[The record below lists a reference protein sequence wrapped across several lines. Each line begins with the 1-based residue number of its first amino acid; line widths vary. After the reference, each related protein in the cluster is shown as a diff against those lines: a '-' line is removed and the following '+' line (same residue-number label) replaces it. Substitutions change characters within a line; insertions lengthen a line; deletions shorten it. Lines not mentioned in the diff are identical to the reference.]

1 MICNCWALQASS
13 LYEKIEAINLHAFKP
28 ESPSHHS
35 YATYTE
41 QLQSAL
47 AHQKHVSYY
56 QKRRLAFSIFKTHE
70 KSNPLTEDHV
80 IDETTWRDLNLFVGS
95 ASKPQ
100 AYVGNMINYAATEL
114 GAVRLLGMLA
124 NPHHEIADLRIQQNT
139 LTELIE
145 NEELFSKIDAA
156 LNELKLH
163 ENILYSWFDDQDPFI
178 TNALFFKWIK
188 TPGWPALATM
198 LNKISPL
205 LEMRESLYLVNM
217 LFILLQQTAG
227 TVIFPLAALLMLLPQ
242 QLKQWAMN
250 TLKLRP
256 SVNYAQQLKQWAMNT
271 LKLWPSVN
279 YFYVYGFAL
288 YLASQIFKNSNTLTA
303 ANDLVVGQN
312 NWLSFWATYDQLSA
326 NKILIEGLQLKLV
339 SLAHCVKII
348 QTIRNVTEESPI
360 LHKRITDLLH
370 SSEAFNELEYA
381 LQNNMYAGDEFY
393 AGSILSTAKLAY
405 DHHQDCINMLVAIGE
420 IDALMSLAKLYKFSA
435 ASKNSWSFAQ
445 FESAEPDYEEQ
456 TTIPAW
462 YNTTKPIHNCF
473 KPSDNEPF
481 MQLDEF
487 WNPLLKPSI
496 AVANTLSMGDSQP
509 RTLIITGINKGGKS
523 TNMKAIILNAL
534 CAQSLGI
541 VPADLYIATPFTK
554 IITYCNPEDDII
566 QGISHF
572 EAGERRALY
581 LYNIVEQ
588 LYEDHHALCMLDEAF
603 DGTHHAVSAAATK
616 TLIQHLGY
624 NPHVIC
630 ITTTHLPEVT
640 KIAEE
645 HNGNYFANYH
655 VASTLNPDKGIT
667 FTYQLKP
674 GVSYQNELALELL
687 RQHDYPPEFI
697 DAAYQELEKMK
708 S

>member
-1 MICNCWALQASS
+1 MIRVHDTIILLISAFMFGFCFTAYPSS
-13 LYEKIEAINLHAFKP
+13 LYEKIEAINLHAFKQEQTTQQP
-28 ESPSHHS
+28 F
-35 YATYTE
+35 ANYTE

-47 AHQKHVSYY
+47 SRQQHLSYY
-56 QKRRLAFSIFKTHE
+56 QRRRLAFSIFKRYEQLHPIVNHE
-70 KSNPLTEDHV
+70 V
-80 IDETTWRDLNLFVGS
+80 IDETTWHDLNLFVGS
-95 ASKPQ
+95 AAHPSKC
-100 AYVGNMINYAATEL
+100 VGHAINYATTEL
-114 GAVRLLGMLA
+114 GSVRLLGMLA
-124 NPHHEIADLRIQQNT
+124 NPQSDIATIQAQQNA

-145 NEELFSKIDAA
+145 NEELFNRIDQ
-156 LNELKLH
+156 ELRKLKH
-163 ENILYSWFDDQDPFI
+163 QENMLFSWFDDQDPFI

-205 LEMRESLYLVNM
+205 LEMKESLYLANM
-217 LFILLQQTAG
+217 LFVLLQQMAATA
-227 TVIFPLAALLMLLPQ
+227 IFPVAGIMLPFSPQ
-242 QLKQWAMN
+242 
-250 TLKLRP
+250 
-256 SVNYAQQLKQWAMNT
+256 YAQQLKQWAMDK
-271 LKLWPSVN
+271 LKLWPSAN
-279 YFYVYGFAL
+279 YFYVCGFAL
-288 YLASQIFKNSNTLTA
+288 FLASRILYNNNILTA
-303 ANDLVVGQN
+303 ANDIVVGQN
-312 NWLSFWATYDQLSA
+312 NWLSLWTTYDQLSA
-326 NKILIEGLQLKLV
+326 NKILMEGLQLKLI
-339 SLAHCVKII
+339 SLAHCIKII
-348 QTIRNVTEESPI
+348 QTIHNATEESPI
-360 LHKRITDLLH
+360 LHKRISELLNP
-370 SSEAFNELEYA
+370 SEAFNELEDA
-381 LQNNMYAGDEFY
+381 LQNNMYTGDESY
-393 AGSILSTAKLAY
+393 AGSILSTSKLAY
-405 DHHQDCINMLVAIGE
+405 DHHNDCVEMLAAIGE
-420 IDALMSLAKLYKFSA
+420 IDALMSLAKLYKTTTI
-435 ASKNSWSFAQ
+435 SKNSWSFAQ

-462 YNTTKPIHNCF
+462 YNATKPIHNCF
-473 KPSDNEPF
+473 VASDNEPF

-487 WNPLLKPSI
+487 WNPLLKPSL
-496 AVANTLSMGDSQP
+496 AVANTLSIGDAQP

-534 CAQSLGI
+534 CAQSLGL
-541 VPADLYIATPFTK
+541 VPANLYIATPFTK

-572 EAGERRALY
+572 EAGEKRALY
-581 LYNIVEQ
+581 LYKTVEK
-588 LYEDHHALCMLDEAF
+588 LHEDHHALCMLDEAF

-655 VASTLNPDKGIT
+655 VASTLNSDKTIT
-667 FTYQLKP
+667 YTYQLKP

-708 S
+708 P